1 MIDVDV
7 ERVKTFLCLLHS
19 HALPIIILFCGARI
33 LAFGIYY
40 ADQVAFVLRKVS
52 STLNWIGK
60 YYSPFLSEVS
70 LNEDG
75 RKFFNRRRKSA
86 RADLGFCTFDR
97 ATVFPW
103 KFISALKIQSKNK
116 NEDEWFKRIILN
128 VNKIVHQTTTNWI
141 CQ

>member
-1 MIDVDV
+1 M

-19 HALPIIILFCGARI
+19 HALPIIILLRGARI

-52 STLNWIGK
+52 SSLNWIGK
-60 YYSPFLSEVS
+60 YDSPFLSEVS

-75 RKFFNRRRKSA
+75 RKFFSRRRKSA
-86 RADLGFCTFDR
+86 RADLGFCKFDR

-103 KFISALKIQSKNK
+103 KFISALKIQPKNNQGRWVIQK
-116 NEDEWFKRIILN
+116 DNFECKQNSASNNNKLNMSII
-128 VNKIVHQTTTNWI
+128 I
-141 CQ
+141 